1 MPGLPVL
8 PVVLIALVLLNGL
21 ALLRPRGGALAQAV
35 GTGLLLPLL
44 LVASL
49 PTPPQIRGLLLLI
62 AATAITLMLG
72 WALLAPLWA
81 LWAKEGIKASR
92 QSAGIDTT
100 AGVGFVITALA
111 LSLGAALLFALRPN
125 PYEYPGDTVDYLNT
139 FQRLSQA
146 GHPPTNCLTN
156 TWRMVTYWRACTL
169 WTTLLE
175 ASPLDTTTLLSGLPQ
190 RTTIGLEIAVLGL
203 TVFRLLRS
211 SRVGPVAAGLSWVLM
226 VFGLG
231 NQSIA
236 FLVNNALQGSILA
249 AAVFVESAL
258 LVVWL
263 VGQRMKPNL
272 QAAALLLGMAPFLYL
287 ELKLHGAFALTTL
300 VLLLPLMLLLALRS
314 LTASPGSRL
323 LPRQTAVLLLL
334 GSLALLVL
342 VLGFKTG
349 WPVLK
354 DARPI
359 VRWSFLKGLGIAE
372 ANLPSSYL
380 PRSPGSRPELVAVAA
395 LLASLGAL
403 FLPQAP
409 PETRANGQLPTAFV
423 YREVSSLYG
432 LAVLM
437 AFLVPP
443 FSHLF
448 INLPYEISSN
458 YRLMWGVILFS
469 PLPLLIDSLVGTGG
483 YAPRQ
488 ARGGRIKTLAG
499 RMVLGLL
506 FILVLIPIPSGSRT
520 YPQRFWSKSRHLLQG
535 PSPRVDLQRLSRALL
550 PSIREAGNGLRRP
563 VVLADELIATALE
576 GYPNQVSPIDPM
588 RIYSRRD
595 PGYGKVNADLRSLSP
610 ARMRGRIEAIQPQPD
625 LVIQEQAIAPYYT
638 PYGEINVYDKDGV
651 SHVSQTGVNAIP
663 SDLLQTMGFRVWRN
677 LDAAGRTLPLDEL
690 NPTYRLWRRRGT

>member
-139 FQRLSQA
+139 FQRLTQN

-651 SHVSQTGVNAIP
+651 SHVSQTGVNSIP

-677 LDAAGRTLPLDEL
+677 LDAAGRTLPLDEP

>member
-8 PVVLIALVLLNGL
+8 PVVLIDLVLLNGL
-21 ALLRPRGGALAQAV
+21 ALFRPRGGALGQVV

-49 PTPPQIRGLLLLI
+49 PTPPQVRGPLLLI
-62 AATAITLMLG
+62 AASAITLLLG
-72 WALLAPLWA
+72 WGLLAPLWG
-81 LWAKEGIKASR
+81 LWAAEGNGATRKA
-92 QSAGIDTT
+92 AGIDTT
-100 AGVGFVITALA
+100 AGMRFVITALA
-111 LSLGAALLFALRPN
+111 LSLGTALLFALRPN

-139 FQRLSQA
+139 FQRLTQA
-146 GHPPTNCLTN
+146 GHPPTSCLTN
-156 TWRMVTYWRACTL
+156 TWRVVTYWRACTL

-175 ASPLDTTTLLSGLPQ
+175 ASPMDSTALLSGLPQ

-211 SRVGPVAAGLSWVLM
+211 SRVGPLAAGLSWVLM

-249 AAVFVESAL
+249 AVVFVESAL

-263 VGQRMKPNL
+263 VGQRMKPTL
-272 QAAALLLGMAPFLYL
+272 QAAALLFGMVPFLYL

-300 VLLLPLMLLLALRS
+300 VLLLPMMLLLALRS
-314 LTASPGSRL
+314 LTAATSPRL
-323 LPRQTAVLLLL
+323 LPRRTAVLLLL

-354 DARPI
+354 EARPI
-359 VRWSFLKGLGIAE
+359 VRWSFLQGLGIAE

-469 PLPLLIDSLVGTGG
+469 PLPLLIDSLFRRGG

-488 ARGGRIKTLAG
+488 ASGARIKTVAG

-550 PSIREAGNGLRRP
+550 PSIREAGGPIRKP

-595 PGYGKVNADLRSLSP
+595 PGYNKVNADLRRLP
-610 ARMRGRIEAIQPQPD
+610 PDRMRGRIEAIKPQPD

-638 PYGEINVYDKDGV
+638 PYGEINVYDKDGA

-663 SDLLQTMGFRVWRN
+663 SDLFQTLGFRLWRN
-677 LDAAGRTLPLDEL
+677 LDASGRVLPLGDP
-690 NPTYRLWRRRGT
+690 NPTYRLWRRLGN

>member
-21 ALLRPRGGALAQAV
+21 ALFSPRGGALAQAT

-49 PTPPQIRGLLLLI
+49 PIPPALLGPVLLI
-62 AATAITLMLG
+62 AATSITLLVG

-81 LWAKEGIKASR
+81 NWASWGGGASR
-92 QSAGIDTT
+92 NAAGIDNG
-100 AGVGFVITALA
+100 ARIGFVITALT
-111 LSLGAALLFALRPN
+111 LSLGTGLLFALRPN

-139 FQRLSQA
+139 FQQLTQI
-146 GHPPTNCLTN
+146 GHPQASCLTG
-156 TWRMVTYWRACTL
+156 TWKMVTYWRACTL

-175 ASPLDTTTLLSGLPQ
+175 ASPINATALLSGLPQ
-190 RTTIGLEIAVLGL
+190 RSTIGLEIAVLAL

-211 SRVGPVAAGLSWVLM
+211 SRVGPLAAGLSWLLI

-258 LVVWL
+258 FVVWI
-263 VGQRMKPNL
+263 VGQRIQPL
-272 QAAALLLGMAPFLYL
+272 RQAAALLLGMVPFLYL
-287 ELKLHGAFALTTL
+287 ELKLHGAFALSTL
-300 VLLLPLMLLLALRS
+300 ALLLPLAMLLALRS
-314 LTASPGSRL
+314 LTTSAGSGL
-323 LPRQTAVLLLL
+323 LPRRTAVLLLL

-354 DARPI
+354 EARTI
-359 VRWSFLKGLGIAE
+359 VRWSFLKELGIGD

-395 LLASLGAL
+395 LLTSLAAL
-403 FLPQAP
+403 ILPLERPA
-409 PETRANGQLPTAFV
+409 TRANGELSSAVV

-432 LAVLM
+432 LAILM

-448 INLPYEISSN
+448 INLPYEINSN
-458 YRLMWGVILFS
+458 YRLMWGIILFS
-469 PLPLLIDSLVGTGG
+469 PLPLLIDHLLGKGG
-483 YAPRQ
+483 APGP
-488 ARGGRIKTLAG
+488 AREASIQTLAG
-499 RMVLGLL
+499 RLALGLL
-506 FILVLIPIPSGSRT
+506 FTLVLIPIPSGSRT

-535 PSPRVDLQRLSRALL
+535 PSPRVDLQRLGRALL
-550 PSIREAGNGLRRP
+550 PALGEAGDGQRPP

-576 GYPNQVSPIDPM
+576 GYPNQVSTIDPM

-595 PGYGKVNADLRSLSP
+595 PGYNKVNADLRRLP
-610 ARMRGRIEAIQPQPD
+610 ATRWRTRIEAIRPQPD

-663 SDLLQTMGFRVWRN
+663 AALLQTMGFRVWRN
-677 LDAAGRTLPLDEL
+677 LDASGQTLPLGEP
-690 NPTYRLWRRRGT
+690 NPTYRLWRRLGN

>member
-1 MPGLPVL
+1 L
-8 PVVLIALVLLNGL
+8 
-21 ALLRPRGGALAQAV
+21 
-35 GTGLLLPLL
+35 
-44 LVASL
+44 
-49 PTPPQIRGLLLLI
+49 
-62 AATAITLMLG
+62 
-72 WALLAPLWA
+72 
-81 LWAKEGIKASR
+81 
-92 QSAGIDTT
+92 
-100 AGVGFVITALA
+100 
-111 LSLGAALLFALRPN
+111 
-125 PYEYPGDTVDYLNT
+125 
-139 FQRLSQA
+139 
-146 GHPPTNCLTN
+146 
-156 TWRMVTYWRACTL
+156 
-169 WTTLLE
+169 
-175 ASPLDTTTLLSGLPQ
+175 
-190 RTTIGLEIAVLGL
+190 
-203 TVFRLLRS
+203 
-211 SRVGPVAAGLSWVLM
+211 
-226 VFGLG
+226 
-231 NQSIA
+231 
-236 FLVNNALQGSILA
+236 
-249 AAVFVESAL
+249 
-258 LVVWL
+258 
-263 VGQRMKPNL
+263 
-272 QAAALLLGMAPFLYL
+272 
-287 ELKLHGAFALTTL
+287 
-300 VLLLPLMLLLALRS
+300 
-314 LTASPGSRL
+314 
-323 LPRQTAVLLLL
+323 LLLL

-409 PETRANGQLPTAFV
+409 PETRANGQLSTAFV

-469 PLPLLIDSLVGTGG
+469 PLPLLIDSLVGTGADG
-483 YAPRQ
+483 LRQ

-550 PSIREAGNGLRRP
+550 PSIREAGDGLRRP

-595 PGYGKVNADLRSLSP
+595 PGYSKVNADLRRLP
-610 ARMRGRIEAIQPQPD
+610 AARMRGRIEAIQPQPD

-651 SHVSQTGVNAIP
+651 SHVSQTGVNSIP

-677 LDAAGRTLPLDEL
+677 LDAAGRTLPLDEP

>member
-8 PVVLIALVLLNGL
+8 PLVLIALVLLNGL
-21 ALLRPRGGALAQAV
+21 ALLRPRGGVLAQAA
-35 GTGLLLPLL
+35 GTALLLPLL

-49 PTPPQIRGLLLLI
+49 PTPPQLRAPLLLI
-62 AATAITLMLG
+62 AATAITLLLG
-72 WALLAPLWA
+72 RALLAPLWS
-81 LWAKEGIKASR
+81 LWAGEGVGASKKA
-92 QSAGIDTT
+92 AGIDTR

-111 LSLGAALLFALRPN
+111 LSLGAALLFALRAN
-125 PYEYPGDTVDYLNT
+125 LYEYPGDTVDYLNT
-139 FQRLSQA
+139 FQRLTQA
-146 GHPPTNCLTN
+146 GHPSASCLTD

-175 ASPLDTTTLLSGLPQ
+175 ASPIDSTALLTGLPQ

-203 TVFRLLRS
+203 TVFRLLQS
-211 SRVGPVAAGLSWVLM
+211 SRVGPVAAGLSWLLI

-258 LVVWL
+258 LVVWI
-263 VGQRMKPNL
+263 VGQRMKPIL
-272 QAAALLLGMAPFLYL
+272 QAAALLLGMVPFLYL

-300 VLLLPLMLLLALRS
+300 ALLLPLMMLLALRS
-314 LTASPGSRL
+314 LTAATSPRL
-323 LPRQTAVLLLL
+323 LPRRTAVLLLL

-354 DARPI
+354 EARPI
-359 VRWSFLKGLGIAE
+359 VRWSFLQGLGIAE

-403 FLPQAP
+403 ILPQAP
-409 PETRANGQLPTAFV
+409 PETRANGQLPTAVV

-432 LAVLM
+432 LAILM

-469 PLPLLIDSLVGTGG
+469 PLPLLIDSLLGTGG
-483 YAPRQ
+483 AAPSQ
-488 ARGGRIKTLAG
+488 PRGARIKTLAG
-499 RMVLGLL
+499 RFVLGLL
-506 FILVLIPIPSGSRT
+506 FTLVLIPIPSGSRT

-535 PSPRVDLQRLSRALL
+535 PSPRVDLQRLSQVLL
-550 PSIREAGNGLRRP
+550 PSIREAGGALRRP

-576 GYPNQVSPIDPM
+576 GYPKQVITIDPI
-588 RIYSRRD
+588 RIYTRRD
-595 PGYGKVNADLRSLSP
+595 PGYNKVNADLRSLP
-610 ARMRGRIEAIQPQPD
+610 PDRIRGRIEAIKPQPD

-663 SDLLQTMGFRVWRN
+663 SDLLQTMGFRLWRN
-677 LDAAGRTLPLDEL
+677 LDATGRALPLGEPK
-690 NPTYRLWRRRGT
+690 PTYRLWRRLGN

>member
-21 ALLRPRGGALAQAV
+21 ALLRPRGGALTQAV

-44 LVASL
+44 VVASL
-49 PTPPQIRGLLLLI
+49 PTPPQVRGPLLLI
-62 AATAITLMLG
+62 AATSLTLLLG
-72 WALLAPLWA
+72 WALLAPLWTIRT
-81 LWAKEGIKASR
+81 LEGIGASR
-92 QSAGIDTT
+92 NAAGIDTR

-139 FQRLSQA
+139 FQRLTQA
-146 GHPPTNCLTN
+146 GIPQASCLNN

-175 ASPLDTTTLLSGLPQ
+175 ASPMNSTALLSGLPQ
-190 RTTIGLEIAVLGL
+190 RATLGLEIAVLGL

-211 SRVGPVAAGLSWVLM
+211 SRVGPLAAGLSWLLI

-258 LVVWL
+258 FVVGV
-263 VGQRMKPNL
+263 VGQKRKPIV
-272 QAAALLLGMAPFLYL
+272 QVAALVLGLVPFLYL

-300 VLLLPLMLLLALRS
+300 VLLLPLTMLLALRS
-314 LTASPGSRL
+314 LAASAGPRL
-323 LPRQTAVLLLL
+323 LPRRTAVLLLL
-334 GSLALLVL
+334 ASLALLLL

-354 DARPI
+354 EARTI
-359 VRWSFLKGLGIAE
+359 VRWSFLKGLGITE
-372 ANLPSSYL
+372 ANLPASYL
-380 PRSPGSRPELVAVAA
+380 VRSPGSRPELVAVAA
-395 LLASLGAL
+395 LLTSLGAL
-403 FLPQAP
+403 ILPLGP
-409 PETRANGQLPTAFV
+409 PATRANGQLPTAVV

-448 INLPYEISSN
+448 INLPYEINSN
-458 YRLMWGVILFS
+458 YRLMWGPILFS
-469 PLPLLIDSLVGTGG
+469 PLPQLIDSLLATRVGPGPATRG
-483 YAPRQ
+483 
-488 ARGGRIKTLAG
+488 ARFQTLAG
-499 RMVLGLL
+499 RTLLGVL
-506 FILVLIPIPSGSRT
+506 FSLVLIPIPSGSRT

-535 PSPRVDLQRLSRALL
+535 PSPRVDLQRVSRALL
-550 PSIREAGNGLRRP
+550 PSLQEAGEGHRPP

-576 GYPNQVSPIDPM
+576 GYPNQVSTIDPM

-595 PGYGKVNADLRSLSP
+595 PHFNKVNADLRRLP
-610 ARMRGRIEAIQPQPD
+610 AARRRARIEAIKPQPD
-625 LVIQEQAIAPYYT
+625 VVIQEQAIAPYYT

-651 SHVSQTGVNAIP
+651 SHVSQTGVNALAA
-663 SDLLQTMGFRVWRN
+663 DLLKAMGFRIWRN
-677 LDAAGRTLPLDEL
+677 LDASGQTLPLGEP
-690 NPTYRLWRRRGT
+690 NPTYRLWRRPRN